1 MARPVLAAA
10 AALLVATTV
19 SGQAPRYAA
28 SQLSCAQFVERVE
41 TEIHG
46 EAGGRPRN
54 ETGGRV
60 ARWIVRGATAD
71 SGVRIE
77 AWLDSLVIWRKA
89 DEGVH
94 SPNTDGL
101 IGGRYRGTLSPV
113 GGYTSLA
120 RPFVPDEVAEFADLR
135 DAFAD
140 LLPPLPA
147 VAILPGGGWHDGEG
161 LTIERLGDSVGGG
174 AAVERYRAARHA
186 ANRAVRLGGL
196 DTLSIPVRQTTVEEG
211 EFAWDAARGVVRRT
225 RTITVDTD
233 VPAQGSL
240 RVPVRSR
247 VVQRVT
253 LERLPD
259 DPAACR

>member
-1 MARPVLAAA
+1 MLTAAA
-10 AALLVATTV
+10 AALIATTLA
-19 SGQAPRYAA
+19 GQAPRYAA
-28 SQLSCAQFVERVE
+28 GQLACARFIER
-41 TEIHG
+41 TESDIHG

-54 ETGGRV
+54 ETGGRT
-60 ARWIVRGATAD
+60 ARWIVRGVAAAD
-71 SGVRIE
+71 SGIRIE

-89 DEGVH
+89 DEVVR

-101 IGGRYRGTLSPV
+101 IGGRFRGMLSRT
-113 GGYTSLA
+113 GGYTALA

-135 DAFAD
+135 NAFAD
-140 LLPPLPA
+140 LLPALPP
-147 VAILPGGGWHDGEG
+147 VALPPGRSWHDGQG
-161 LTIERLGDSVGGG
+161 LTIERLGDSVAAGGT
-174 AAVERYRAARHA
+174 VERYRVERRAM
-186 ANRAVRLGGL
+186 NREVRLGGP
-196 DTLSIPVRQTTVEEG
+196 DTLAILVRQTLIEAA
-211 EFAWDAARGVVRRT
+211 EFAWDPGRGVLRRT

-259 DPAACR
+259 DPAACG